1 VIATPELDR
10 MLVVKKKSQA
20 IGEFIEWLGENGMW
34 VGEWHEDVS
43 GVMPSFGAP
52 VGKSIEQL
60 LADFY
65 GIDLVKAEQER
76 RAILAEIAKAGDTA

>member
-1 VIATPELDR
+1 MDTPELDK
-10 MLVVKKKSQA
+10 MLRVKDESQA
-20 IGEFIEWLGENGMW
+20 IGEFIEWLGANGMW
-34 VGEWHEDVS
+34 IGRWSEDGVTREQFGDPVS
-43 GVMPSFGAP
+43 T
-52 VGKSIEQL
+52 SIEQL